1 MTTHYLLQY
10 SFIHSIGWMCLV
22 VAVAGLTYTLAAAR
36 CVKHFFRH
44 PGTAPSNF
52 PPVSILKPLHGD
64 EIGLRANLEA
74 LCELDYPGE
83 LEFIFGV
90 QDPHDPAIAQVK
102 KLQTDYPQARISLI
116 VDAQEHGSNRK
127 ISNVINIMR
136 SARHDVLVL
145 SDSDIGIDRD
155 YLRRIVAELL
165 KPGVGLVTCL
175 YRGHA
180 HPGFWSR
187 LGSMAIDYNFLP
199 SVIFGMKVGLA
210 KPCFG
215 STMALRRS
223 TLEKIGGF
231 EAFVNHLADDN
242 AIGEAVRAIGLKIA
256 VPAMLVTHACAEHRL
271 SDLITH
277 EIRWSRTIR
286 QIAGAGFGGSVITHP
301 LPFAF
306 AGAAALHAAPLGVVI
321 LIATIL
327 ARLYLRRQVNLV
339 VGEAAKSSRWWLLPI
354 RDTLSF
360 IVFCASFFVGTVTW
374 RGRQFVVSADGMMS
388 PVEEV

>member
-1 MTTHYLLQY
+1 MTTHNLLQY
-10 SFIHSIGWMCLV
+10 TIMQGIGWMCLV
-22 VAVAGLTYTLAAAR
+22 VAVVGLIYTLAAAR

-44 PGTAPSNF
+44 AGAAPSNF

-83 LEFIFGV
+83 LEIICGV

-102 KLQTDYPQARISLI
+102 RLQADYPDLRISLV
-116 VDAQEHGSNRK
+116 VDAQEHGTNRK
-127 ISNVINIMR
+127 ISNVINIMHA
-136 SARHDVLVL
+136 ARHDVLVL
-145 SDSDIGIDRD
+145 SDSDIGINRD
-155 YLRRIVAELL
+155 YLQCIVAELV
-165 KPGVGLVTCL
+165 KPGIGIVTCL

-199 SVIFGMKVGLA
+199 SVIFGMKIGLA

-215 STMALRRS
+215 STMALQRS
-223 TLEKIGGF
+223 TLERIGGF
-231 EAFVNHLADDN
+231 EAFANHLADDN

-256 VPAMLVTHACAEHRL
+256 VPAMLVTHACAESRL

-286 QIAGAGFGGSVITHP
+286 QIAGPGFGGSVITHP
-301 LPFAF
+301 LPFAL
-306 AGAAALHAAPLGVVI
+306 AGVLALDASRLSVAIAV
-321 LIATIL
+321 ATII
-327 ARLYLRRQVNLV
+327 ARLYLRRHVNLV
-339 VGEAAKSSRWWLLPI
+339 VGEAAGASRWWLLPI

-360 IVFCASFFVGTVTW
+360 VVFCASFFVGTVTW
-374 RGRQFVVSADGMMS
+374 RGRQFTVRADGMMS
-388 PVEEV
+388 PVEEI